1 MKTASPP
8 KETKP
13 VSEEVPN
20 QQAPVAQNNVVSTPS
35 AAEASESGIFFA
47 FMFLMIYIKI

>member
-20 QQAPVAQNNVVSTPS
+20 QQAPVAQNNVVSTPA
-35 AAEASESGIFFA
+35 AAEASESGIFLHSCFSC
-47 FMFLMIYIKI
+47 FI